1 MMRALHAL
9 AGLGLG
15 LVVAVLA
22 VTGAIL
28 ALGPVGERL
37 DARALPPV
45 SVAEAA
51 AAVLAAHPGAEV
63 LRLRPS
69 GIAVLAFT
77 RDDTPQEAVIDPA
90 TGAVL
95 RPWAPSAALLA
106 TADLHRSFLQ
116 GDALAGRGLA
126 GLGALGMLVMLASG
140 AGLLHHRMGGWRRL
154 RARVKGAREQRL
166 HILAARVALP
176 GLAAAALTGLWLSAT
191 FLGVAP
197 NDMGLRPDFPDTLDG
212 GDPLPVGDL
221 GALQAIPL
229 ADLKSLVF
237 PFDAD
242 PFEPYEV
249 LTRHGTGYVDQATGE
264 MAAWL
269 PHSSWRRAYETALM
283 LHTGAGLWWFGALLG
298 LSSLAVPLLAATGTV
313 VWWHRRRA
321 RPRIRRNVDIG
332 RADTV
337 ILVGS
342 EGNTTWGFAQTL
354 QDALSAAGHF
364 VHLAPMNAL
373 SADHCGDRRM
383 FILTA
388 TYGDGAAPASA
399 SGFLDRLA
407 SLPDHPRR
415 GVTVLGFGDREF
427 DAYCAFAVRVDAA
440 LRYRGWPVFH
450 PMETVNR
457 QSAQEFARWGDAI
470 GTRIGAD
477 LRLVHIVE
485 TPRGAEITLLTREA
499 FGDAVEAPSAILRF
513 ALPRATGGGRLGRS
527 AGFARFQAGDLLGV
541 VPPGA
546 TLPRYYSIGS
556 SSRDGFVEIAVRR
569 HDRGLC
575 SGYLHALAPQDRI
588 RAFVRPN
595 PEFHL
600 STGRGPVILVGA
612 GCGIGPLAGF
622 IRANALRRPMRLYF
636 GARDADSDFLYR
648 RELAGWLAEG
658 RLVALVTAFS
668 RSDRM
673 RLQDRI
679 HDDAATLRD
688 MVLAG
693 AQVMIVGGRD
703 MAQDVMA
710 AFDRALAPVGVT
722 VAQLRAEG
730 RYVEDIF

>member
-1 MMRALHAL
+1 MMRALHSL
-9 AGLGLG
+9 AGLVLG
-15 LVVAVLA
+15 LLVAFLS
-22 VTGAIL
+22 VTGTLL
-28 ALGPVGERL
+28 ALGPVAERL
-37 DARALPPV
+37 DARALPAV
-45 SVAEAA
+45 SVAQSA
-51 AAVLAAHPGAEV
+51 AAVLAAHPGAEA

-69 GIAVLAFT
+69 GIAVLAYT
-77 RDDTPQEAVIDPA
+77 QDDTPHEAVIDPA

-95 RPWAPSAALLA
+95 RPWAPSGTFLA
-106 TADLHRSFLQ
+106 ISELHRSFLQ
-116 GDALAGRGLA
+116 GDGLAGRGLA
-126 GLGALGMLVMLASG
+126 GLGALGMVLILISG
-140 AGLLHHRMGGWRRL
+140 GGLLHHRMGGWRRM

-166 HILAARVALP
+166 HILAARAALP
-176 GLAAAALTGLWLSAT
+176 GLAAAALTGVWLSAT

-212 GDPLPVGDL
+212 GDPLPAADL
-221 GALQAIPL
+221 QALQAIPL
-229 ADLKSLVF
+229 SDLKSLVF

-249 LTRHGTGYVDQATGE
+249 LTRHGTGYVDPATGD

-269 PHSSWRRAYETALM
+269 PHSPWRRAYETALM
-283 LHTGAGLWWFGALLG
+283 LHTGVGLWWFGAFLG
-298 LSSLAVPLLAATGTV
+298 LSALAVPLLAATGTA
-313 VWWHRRRA
+313 VWWHRRSA
-321 RPRIRRNVDIG
+321 RPRLRRNVDAAQ
-332 RADTV
+332 ADTV

-373 SADHCGDRRM
+373 SADHCGNRRM

-388 TYGDGAAPASA
+388 TYGDGAAPGSA
-399 SGFLDRLA
+399 RGFLDRLA
-407 SLPDHPRR
+407 ALPDAPRQ

-427 DAYCAFAVRVDAA
+427 DAFCAFAAEVETA
-440 LRYRGWPVFH
+440 LKAHGWPVFH

-457 QSAQEFARWGDAI
+457 QSPQEFARWGDII
-470 GTRIGAD
+470 GPKIGAD

-485 TPRGAEITLLTREA
+485 TPPGQDIQLLSREV
-499 FGDAVEAPSAILRF
+499 FGQAVDAPSVILRF
-513 ALPRATGGGRLGRS
+513 ALPPQAQRWPARRAS
-527 AGFARFQAGDLLGV
+527 GFAAFQAGDLLGV

-569 HDRGLC
+569 HALGLC
-575 SGYLHALAPQDRI
+575 SGYLHDLQPQDRI
-588 RAFVRPN
+588 RAFIRPN

-600 STGRGPVILVGA
+600 SPGRSPVILVGA

-622 IRANALRRPMRLYF
+622 IRGNGLRRPMRLYF
-636 GARDADSDFLYR
+636 GARDPDSDFLYR
-648 RELAGWLAEG
+648 RELTGWLAEG
-658 RLVALVTAFS
+658 RLGALVTAFS
-668 RSDRM
+668 RSDRL

-679 HDDAATLRD
+679 RDDAATLRD
-688 MVLAG
+688 MVQAG

-710 AFDRALAPVGVT
+710 AFDQALAPTGIT
-722 VAQLRAEG
+722 VARLRSEG